1 MSRRSVPLTVGAF
14 PESSSKKHMLTFLYF
29 SHTHSLKY
37 KKLNLQKKKN
47 NIISTTQRK
56 KMESKSVNEI
66 VFVGDRSGSM
76 NSMGNAPWKGM
87 QEWANDQAAEAI
99 RKGDDTR
106 VTIVAFDDQ
115 VKRCV
120 DSVAVDEW
128 ENISDDDAKAW
139 MNPRGTTRLFDTA
152 IEELQSLG
160 QRMKTRGPSCK
171 GVFALFTDGLDNQS
185 KHSVKEM
192 NVALR
197 QAREASIECYF
208 LAANQD
214 AITSGVK
221 YGFSADRCLTTGSDQ
236 NSATQGFRALSATV
250 QRGGTYTELE
260 RQQSAPHP
268 PRGQWSAP
276 APDRGQSAPLPL
288 PHLSPPALERQD
300 SATPLSPPP
309 RYTSG

>member
-1 MSRRSVPLTVGAF
+1 M
-14 PESSSKKHMLTFLYF
+14 
-29 SHTHSLKY
+29 
-37 KKLNLQKKKN
+37 
-47 NIISTTQRK
+47 
-56 KMESKSVNEI
+56 NEI

-160 QRMKTRGPSCK
+160 QRMRIRGPGCK
-171 GVFALFTDGLDNQS
+171 GVFALFTDGVDNES
-185 KHSVKEM
+185 THSLKEL
-192 NVALR
+192 NAAVR

-214 AITSGVK
+214 AITSGVN
-221 YGFSADRCLTTGSDQ
+221 YGFSADRCLTTGSDPISSSQ
-236 NSATQGFRALSATV
+236 AFQALSATV
-250 QRGGTYTELE
+250 QRGGTYTALE
-260 RQQSAPHP
+260 RQRSAPRAP
-268 PRGQWSAP
+268 LDQWSAP
-276 APDRGQSAPLPL
+276 APARGQSAPLPL
-288 PHLSPPALERQD
+288 PPLSPPALERQD
-300 SATPLSPPP
+300 SEATPLSPPP